1 MPLKDLIATPGQ
13 IAASR
18 ITRNFDFSSH
28 EAHSRLFNE
37 IKEAVDSAVA
47 ADRKSRSDRSSRK
60 RLHLG
65 ILQDARGRSKR
76 T

>member
-1 MPLKDLIATPGQ
+1 MPLKDLIATPGE

-28 EAHSRLFNE
+28 EAHSRLFKE

-47 ADRKSRSDRSSRK
+47 AAIRKQPTEDNGSHR
-60 RLHLG
+60 
-65 ILQDARGRSKR
+65 
-76 T
+76 